1 MPDTSYKRVDYD
13 QLLYFTQYMLNKIK
27 NSPLANVIETVQVN
41 GTALTP
47 AGKTVNVLVPI
58 EVIQVNGTAQTITDK
73 TVNLT
78 VPTNNNQ
85 LTNGAGYQTASDVS
99 TAITTALAN
108 FTTISFTKV
117 NSVSA
122 LPATGAA
129 GTIYLVPNS
138 GSSGNIYNEYFWDSV
153 SNAYEMFGTT
163 EVDLSGYVQASQMA
177 TLTNAE
183 IETAVTT
190 AYNTV
195 FSGS

>member
-1 MPDTSYKRVDYD
+1 MPDTNYKRVDYD

-27 NSPLANVIETVQVN
+27 NSPLEN
-41 GTALTP
+41 L
-47 AGKTVNVLVPI
+47 I
-58 EVIQVNGTAQTITDK
+58 EVIQVNGTAQTITNK

-85 LTNGAGYQTASDVS
+85 LTNGAGYQTAAEVS
-99 TAITTALAN
+99 TAIADALAD

-129 GTIYLVPNS
+129 GTIYLVPNG
-138 GSSGNIYNEYFWDSV
+138 GSSSNIYDEYFWDSAA
-153 SNAYEMFGTT
+153 SGYEMFGTT

-190 AYNTV
+190 AYNNV
-195 FSGS
+195 FAGS